1 MKALGLAIGFT
12 GVVLLAVDKAS
23 FKPGGSGFAVLA
35 CLAATF
41 CYGWAAN
48 LTRRFLGGVPALAN
62 ATGSQLGSA
71 LVLAVPTA
79 LSWPAQAPSLQA
91 WASIA
96 AIAVFCT
103 GIAYILYFRL
113 IERAGPS
120 RALAV
125 TFITPLFAVLYGSLF
140 LNEAVTL
147 WMLGCAVVIVG
158 GTLLS
163 TGLVTRLWHRSKR
176 VESA

>member
-1 MKALGLAIGFT
+1 IA
-12 GVVLLAVDKAS
+12 AS
-23 FKPGGSGFAVLA
+23 YARRRLMGIPPI
-35 CLAATF
+35 AT
-41 CYGWAAN
+41 
-48 LTRRFLGGVPALAN
+48 
-62 ATGSQLGSA
+62 ATGSQLGAA
-71 LVLAVPTA
+71 LALALPTVWFWPAHTPGLRAWAAIGAIALLCTA
-79 LSWPAQAPSLQA
+79 L
-91 WASIA
+91 
-96 AIAVFCT
+96 
-103 GIAYILYFRL
+103 AYILYFRL

-140 LNEAVTL
+140 LNEAVTP

-163 TGLVTRLWHRSKR
+163 TGLVTRLWPRSKR

>member
-1 MKALGLAIGFT
+1 ML
-12 GVVLLAVDKAS
+12 
-23 FKPGGSGFAVLA
+23 
-35 CLAATF
+35 C
-41 CYGWAAN
+41 
-48 LTRRFLGGVPALAN
+48 
-62 ATGSQLGSA
+62 
-71 LVLAVPTA
+71 TA
-79 LSWPAQAPSLQA
+79 L
-91 WASIA
+91 
-96 AIAVFCT
+96 
-103 GIAYILYFRL
+103 AYILYFRL

-140 LNEAVTL
+140 LNEAVTP

-163 TGLVTRLWHRSKR
+163 TGLVTRLWPRFKR